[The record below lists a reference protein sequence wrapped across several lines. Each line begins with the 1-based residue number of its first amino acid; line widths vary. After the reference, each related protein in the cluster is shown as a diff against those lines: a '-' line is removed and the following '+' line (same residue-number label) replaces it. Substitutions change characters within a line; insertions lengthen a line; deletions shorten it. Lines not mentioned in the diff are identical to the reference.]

1 VNILFINWEQIMKK
15 SFLFIFTF
23 FIFSLQLFSQVP
35 KRISLQSMVRN
46 FDGTTISDG
55 EYSITFKIYDAETG
69 GSELWSETQTINV
82 SNCYLSANL
91 GISSSLDL
99 DFEDQYW
106 IGITIEDGT
115 ELAPRLSFTSSPYS
129 LIAKAIEDGSVS
141 SEKLAQMGAEEGEAL
156 IWNGSSWQP
165 DYVSAGEEIDPVY
178 SADPASGITATNIAN
193 WSTAY
198 GWGNHAEAGYLTE
211 YTEADPIYLAS
222 PAAGITGDDITNW
235 DDTYS
240 WGDHSLAG
248 YLTEYLETDPVYSA
262 EPASDITGTNITD
275 WNTAYGWGDHSSQG
289 YLADGDEAGG
299 DLAGIYPNPT
309 IAEGA
314 IEINDLSDAI
324 ADETSVYLGDGAGY
338 NNFGTNYNTSAGI
351 RSLFSNIAGT
361 ASVAIGTEA
370 LYSSTD
376 YSELVA
382 IGYQALYYNGTGADA
397 YHAVENTAV
406 GFQSMYSNTTG
417 VANTANG
424 YKALYSNTIG
434 VYNTAIGK
442 HALYSNIDG
451 HYNSALGTHS
461 LANNSTGKGNS
472 AFGCSAMMFNTTGI
486 ENTAIGHTSLRGYNE
501 GDYNTAIG
509 SASLFSNR
517 SGNSNTACGNRALY
531 SNTSGS
537 FNVAI
542 GDSALYWCED
552 KSGLVAVGYQAL
564 YQNGTGSLQ
573 NYFGTAITAI
583 GFQSLYSNT
592 IGFFNTAI
600 GYKALY
606 TNSTGNSNTAS
617 GSASLY
623 NNSTGYN
630 NSAHGIN
637 ALLDNTTGYANTA
650 NGAGSLLANTIGYCN
665 TGIGCGAGSNASGN
679 IYCSFF
685 GYDADNNNTSNRFN
699 SMALGNGSRINA
711 SNQVRIGNTSVSSI
725 GGYAN
730 WTNVSDQRFK
740 ENVKEN
746 IPGIAFISKLRPI
759 SYNLNIS
766 KIDKFL
772 NIPDSLTSDEVLQ
785 KGIAEKGSIRYTGF
799 LAQEVE
805 QAAISIGYDFSGV
818 DAPKADDDM
827 YGLRYAEFVVPL
839 VKAVQEQQEMIEE
852 LNQKDNEILSL
863 KEKINQQS
871 KEIEELK
878 KLKDRI
884 DCLEK
889 MMEKANMNELEV
901 GQK

>member
-1 VNILFINWEQIMKK
+1 LIENLVNILFKNWEQIMIK
-15 SFLFIFTF
+15 SFLFIITF

-35 KRISLQSMVRN
+35 KIISLQSMVRN

-82 SNCYLSANL
+82 SNCYLSANI
-91 GISSSLDL
+91 GISSPLDL

-106 IGITIEDGT
+106 IGITIEDSA

-129 LIAKAIEDGSVS
+129 LIAKDIEDGSVT

-156 IWNGSSWQP
+156 IWNGISWQP
-165 DYVSAGEEIDPVY
+165 DGLSAGEETDPVY
-178 SADPASGITATNIAN
+178 SADPAASITGDDITN
-193 WSTAY
+193 WDDTYS
-198 GWGNHAEAGYLTE
+198 WGNHAEAGYLTE
-211 YTEADPIYLAS
+211 YTEADPIYIAS
-222 PAAGITGDDITNW
+222 PAAGITVDDITNW

-262 EPASDITGTNITD
+262 EPASDISGTNITN

-289 YLADGDEAGG
+289 YLADGDAAGG
-299 DLAGIYPNPT
+299 DLAGTYPNPT
-309 IAEGA
+309 ISEGA
-314 IEINDLSDAI
+314 IEINDLSDAK

-382 IGYQALYYNGTGADA
+382 IGYQALYNNGTGADA

-406 GFQSMYSNTTG
+406 GFQSMFSNSTG
-417 VANTANG
+417 VGNTSNG
-424 YKALYSNTIG
+424 YKSLFSNTIG
-434 VYNTAIGK
+434 IYNTAIGK
-442 HALYSNIDG
+442 HALYANIEG
-451 HYNSALGTHS
+451 HSNSAVGAQS
-461 LANNSTGKGNS
+461 LSHNTTGNS
-472 AFGCSAMMFNTTGI
+472 NCAFGCSAMMFNTTGI
-486 ENTAIGHTSLRGYNE
+486 ENTAIGYTSLRGFNE

-509 SASLFSNR
+509 SCSLFSNR

-531 SNTSGS
+531 YNTSGS

-617 GSASLY
+617 GTASLY

-637 ALLDNTTGYANTA
+637 ALLNNSTGYANTA
-650 NGAGSLLANTIGYCN
+650 NGAGSLFANTIGYCN
-665 TGIGCGAGSNASGN
+665 TGNGCGAGSNASGN

-711 SNQVRIGNTSVSSI
+711 SNQVRIGNSSVTSI

-730 WTNVSDQRFK
+730 WTNVSDKRFK
-740 ENVKEN
+740 DNVKEN
-746 IPGIAFISKLRPI
+746 IPGIDFITKLRPI
-759 SYNLNIS
+759 SYNLNAR
-766 KIDKFL
+766 KIDRFL
-772 NIPDSLTSDEVLQ
+772 NIPDSVNADERLQ
-785 KGIAEKGSIRYTGF
+785 QGIRDKESIRYTGF

-805 QAAISIGYDFSGV
+805 QAAKSIGFDFSGV
-818 DAPKADDDM
+818 DAPKGDDDM

-839 VKAVQEQQEMIEE
+839 VKAVQEQQEMIEDQRMIIQE
-852 LNQKDNEILSL
+852 QNK
-863 KEKINQQS
+863 
-871 KEIEELK
+871 
-878 KLKDRI
+878 RI
-884 DCLEK
+884 DELEKLNKRIECLEK
-889 MMEKANMNELEV
+889 MMEEVNIKELEV